1 MIDFKTHMEI
11 SKRFNDERGIDTYLS
26 ELNALERLE
35 MTRAISSTYPI
46 KESKEISEYIKENF
60 NVTLNVM
67 DAVLGQFIMLEQII
81 TGKTR
86 FKDENERDLAF
97 AELII
102 RPKHHEVFDNEDP
115 LDEQQN
121 REKILSSPVQDIY
134 NVVNHYLEDRDF
146 VLFKQFSGVFY
157 QVPDEDEEIEEEE
170 QEKKT
175 SEELFHSQWYWY
187 SMVRMLAKEDIRRYD
202 EIYML
207 KMSSVLP
214 EMSYITQRDKIEK
227 AQQKRQQALNEL

>member
-1 MIDFKTHMEI
+1 MEL
-11 SKRFNDERGIDTYLS
+11 SKRFNDEDGIQAYLQS
-26 ELNALERLE
+26 LNAIERLE
-35 MTRAISSTYPI
+35 MTRDLTDTYPI
-46 KESKEISEYIKENF
+46 KESLEISDYAKENF
-60 NVTLNVM
+60 TLTLNVM

-102 RPKHHEVFDNEDP
+102 RPKHHKSFDNEDP
-115 LDEQQN
+115 LEEEKN

-157 QVPDEDEEIEEEE
+157 QIPDDDEDEEEEV
-170 QEKKT
+170 QDKKT

-187 SMVRMLAKEDIRRYD
+187 SMVRMLAQEDIRRYD
-202 EIYML
+202 DIYML
-207 KMSSVLP
+207 KMSTVLP

-227 AQQKRQQALNEL
+227 AQQRKQQAMNKL